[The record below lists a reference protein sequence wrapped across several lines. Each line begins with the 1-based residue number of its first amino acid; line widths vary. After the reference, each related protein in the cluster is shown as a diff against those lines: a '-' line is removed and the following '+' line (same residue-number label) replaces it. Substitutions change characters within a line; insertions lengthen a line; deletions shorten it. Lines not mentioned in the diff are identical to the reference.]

1 MNSMRILFISPTN
14 FGLNKPIEEELKRQG
29 HYVNFIADSF
39 LQHDNGY
46 RGKNTI
52 KKLIDGLIYNHEKI
66 IKQHWTTISNT
77 NNIFQQEYDLCL
89 CINGCSLGKYF
100 FERVKKRNPQ
110 IKCILYLWDTLNFF
124 EYNRIFPFFDKIY
137 SFDFNDSENNR
148 NITFLPFYWVPCKE
162 STEKKY
168 VLSLIGSH
176 HDNRLRIAELIAQ
189 QLDKCSLPYFI
200 KIVCARNSSLTISLI
215 KEYVVALF
223 TRDRY
228 RIRDIKI
235 LIGKDNHPLI
245 TEKVFSIEEMQ
256 RIIEASDCVL
266 DTDMEVQA
274 GPTPRLIWALAQ
286 GKKVITTNRS
296 IIDMPLYDPNRIS
309 VIDRKKPIINI
320 DFLKNN
326 ASYKHIDSLSRL
338 RIDRWIE
345 ELIS

>member
-1 MNSMRILFISPTN
+1 MLFYILF
-14 FGLNKPIEEELKRQG
+14 LLIE
-29 HYVNFIADSF
+29 
-39 LQHDNGY
+39 
-46 RGKNTI
+46 
-52 KKLIDGLIYNHEKI
+52 
-66 IKQHWTTISNT
+66 
-77 NNIFQQEYDLCL
+77 
-89 CINGCSLGKYF
+89 
-100 FERVKKRNPQ
+100 
-110 IKCILYLWDTLNFF
+110 
-124 EYNRIFPFFDKIY
+124 
-137 SFDFNDSENNR
+137 
-148 NITFLPFYWVPCKE
+148 
-162 STEKKY
+162 
-168 VLSLIGSH
+168 
-176 HDNRLRIAELIAQ
+176 
-189 QLDKCSLPYFI
+189 LDKYSLPYFI